1 MNTAR
6 SAAHGRPAS
15 PGVVLVLLALL
26 ALLALAGCGRATG
39 TTSTTTEKAG
49 PTGHT
54 YLSTEVTEAG
64 TPRTLAPGTRIRLEF
79 TEDDRLA
86 VDAGCS
92 SMGGSVALKDDRLA
106 VGEIAGTDIGCDAR
120 RHAQDQWLTS
130 FLAAGPAWQVSGHRL
145 VLTADRPH
153 QGTRIVL
160 LDRSVADP
168 DRPLLGT
175 RWDVTTLVDGDTASD
190 TASTTARST
199 DAHFVFS
206 KDDEMVGSTGCNGMG
221 GRVTHTRTHLTFGAI
236 ITEARGCLDDRARVQ
251 EHVMAV
257 IQSGDPVAYHVDG
270 DQLTLDGPDG
280 NGLVLKAHPAAR

>member
-1 MNTAR
+1 MKPAR
-6 SAAHGRPAS
+6 SATRSGIPGIHGALAPLA
-15 PGVVLVLLALL
+15 VVLFVLAC
-26 ALLALAGCGRATG
+26 AGCGRAAG
-39 TTSTTTEKAG
+39 TTSTTTEQAE

-106 VGEIAGTDIGCDAR
+106 VGEIAGTDIGCDAP

-130 FLAAGPAWQVSGHRL
+130 FLAAEPAWQVSGHRL

-160 LDRSVADP
+160 LDRKVADP

-175 RWDVTTLVDGDTASD
+175 RWDVTTLVDGDTAS
-190 TASTTARST
+190 TIARSA
-199 DAHFVFS
+199 DAEMVFS
-206 KDDEMVGSTGCNGMG
+206 ENEMRGSDGCNGMG
-221 GRVTHTRTHLTFGAI
+221 GPVTHTSTHLTFGMIFTHVAKCIDLDRDRTEVHVLAI
-236 ITEARGCLDDRARVQ
+236 V
-251 EHVMAV
+251 
-257 IQSGDPVAYHVDG
+257 QSGEPVAYHIDG

-280 NGLVLKAHPAAR
+280 KGLVLTAHRASR